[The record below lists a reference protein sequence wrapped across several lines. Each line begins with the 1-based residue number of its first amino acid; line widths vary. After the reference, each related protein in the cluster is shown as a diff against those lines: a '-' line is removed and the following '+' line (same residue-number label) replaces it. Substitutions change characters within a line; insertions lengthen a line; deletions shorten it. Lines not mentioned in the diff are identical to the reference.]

1 MKNFDSHNVGS
12 PSPGTTWDSIRTRL
26 MENGC
31 RDQDRLLDGAPGL
44 MLYPA
49 QNVSKNNYFPRPSN
63 VETN

>member
-1 MKNFDSHNVGS
+1 MKKFDSHNVGS
-12 PSPGTTWDSIRTRL
+12 PSPGMTWDGIRTRL

-31 RDQDRLLDGAPGL
+31 RDKDRLLGGAPGL
-44 MLYPA
+44 MLNPA